1 MGEFFIKV
9 KLANEHILAL
19 TNHGDVYAWGTN
31 TYGQVGIEQN
41 EDWLSKGVKRIEE
54 CTIGEPKGKKR
65 KTRKEESPEII
76 DHNVYEPVKVFPTS
90 ENLDSL
96 GARKIYALEETS
108 IVQTSNSSCL

>member
-41 EDWLSKGVKRIEE
+41 ED
-54 CTIGEPKGKKR
+54 
-65 KTRKEESPEII
+65 
-76 DHNVYEPVKVFPTS
+76 
-90 ENLDSL
+90 
-96 GARKIYALEETS
+96 
-108 IVQTSNSSCL
+108 